1 MNQKYPTRE
10 KLKQK
15 KEIDF
20 LFAKGKWQTHGDLR
34 IISIDTI
41 KKPSEDFTVENQKVG
56 VSVSKKY
63 FKKAVDRNRIKRLLR
78 EVYRLNKELFTE
90 TYGNHSLS
98 MIFWVSKTKPSDFK
112 TLEQNFISL
121 CTSKNSSLKS
131 KSFL

>member
-121 CTSKNSSLKS
+121 CTSKNSSLK
-131 KSFL
+131 K

>member
-20 LFAKGKWQTHGDLR
+20 LFAKGKWQTLGDLR
-34 IISIDTI
+34 IISIDLT
-41 KKPSEDFTVENQKVG
+41 KKPAEDFTIENQKVG

-90 TYGNHSLS
+90 NYGNKSLS

-121 CTSKNSSLKS
+121 CTSKNSSAK
-131 KSFL
+131 K

>member
-20 LFAKGKWQTHGDLR
+20 LFVKGKWQTNGNLR
-34 IISIDTI
+34 IITIDLS
-41 KKPSEDFTVENQKVG
+41 KKPPEDFEISNQKVG

-78 EVYRLNKELFTE
+78 EVYRLNKEVYLEYFGTQ
-90 TYGNHSLS
+90 TLA
-98 MIFWVSKTKPSDFK
+98 MFFWVSKEKPTDYK
-112 TLEQNFISL
+112 TLEQNFLTL
-121 CTSKNSSLKS
+121 CKS
-131 KSFL
+131 KK

>member
-20 LFAKGKWQTHGDLR
+20 LFAKGKWQTSGHLR
-34 IISIDTI
+34 IITIDLN
-41 KKPSEDFTVENQKVG
+41 KKPAEEFTIDNQKVG

-78 EVYRLNKELFTE
+78 EIYRLNKDLFTE
-90 TYGNHSLS
+90 TYGENSLS
-98 MIFWVSKTKPSDFK
+98 MIFWVSKEKPLNYQS
-112 TLEQNFISL
+112 LEENFVAL
-121 CTSKNSSLKS
+121 CNSKHNNSK
-131 KSFL
+131 K

>member
-20 LFAKGKWQTHGDLR
+20 LFAKGKWQTNGNLR
-34 IISIDTI
+34 IITIDLN
-41 KKPSEDFTVENQKVG
+41 KKPAEDFVIINQKVG

-78 EVYRLNKELFTE
+78 ELYRLNKELFTE
-90 TYGNHSLS
+90 IYGNNSLS
-98 MIFWVSKTKPSDFK
+98 MIFWVSAVKPLNYKS
-112 TLEQNFISL
+112 LEENFIAL
-121 CTSKNSSLKS
+121 CKSKNNIPK
-131 KSFL
+131 K

>member
-20 LFAKGKWQTHGDLR
+20 LFAKGKWQTNGDLR
-34 IISIDTI
+34 IISIDTT

-90 TYGNHSLS
+90 TYGNQSLS
-98 MIFWVSKTKPSDFK
+98 MIFWVSKIKTSDYK

-121 CTSKNSSLKS
+121 CTSKNSSLK
-131 KSFL
+131 K

>member
-20 LFAKGKWQTHGDLR
+20 LFAKGKWQTSGDLR
-34 IISIDTI
+34 IITIDLN
-41 KKPSEDFTVENQKVG
+41 KKPSEDFTIENQKVG

-90 TYGNHSLS
+90 TYGEKSLS
-98 MIFWVSKTKPSDFK
+98 MLFWVSKVKPSNFQN
-112 TLEQNFISL
+112 LEENFISL
-121 CTSKNSSLKS
+121 CAGKNSLPK
-131 KSFL
+131 K

>member
-1 MNQKYPTRE
+1 MNQKYPTHE

-20 LFAKGKWQTHGDLR
+20 LFAKGKWQTSGDLR
-34 IISIDTI
+34 IITIDLN
-41 KKPSEDFTVENQKVG
+41 KKPAEEFTIENQKVG

-90 TYGNHSLS
+90 TYGDKSLS
-98 MIFWVSKTKPSDFK
+98 MLFWVSKVKPLNFQ
-112 TLEQNFISL
+112 TLEENFISL
-121 CTSKNSSLKS
+121 CRSKNSLPK
-131 KSFL
+131 K